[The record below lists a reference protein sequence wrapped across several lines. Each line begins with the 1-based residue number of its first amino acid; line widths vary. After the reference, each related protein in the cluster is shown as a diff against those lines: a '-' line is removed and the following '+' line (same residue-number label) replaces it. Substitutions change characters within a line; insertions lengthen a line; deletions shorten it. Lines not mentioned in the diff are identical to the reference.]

1 MMEEINPHDSD
12 QGLKRH
18 KNGDDQKDED
28 CVCVDEKAG
37 NEMVEETS
45 SQNSD
50 QGLRWLDFL
59 AKQSEVGDNLLKAME
74 LMEED
79 QCSGQ
84 KSGDDQKGEVCICD
98 DEVQSAKAMAPCYIQ
113 VDAEQELKK
122 KQVDSVLNLGPDG
135 MKMWRLWDSDDHE
148 METDHRVGLKEGLS
162 KDIVDSIAIARST
175 DTILKKCDNKVPK
188 EKWGHVLL
196 QRQ

>member
-12 QGLKRH
+12 QGLKRY

-79 QCSGQ
+79 Q
-84 KSGDDQKGEVCICD
+84 
-98 DEVQSAKAMAPCYIQ
+98 
-113 VDAEQELKK
+113 
-122 KQVDSVLNLGPDG
+122 
-135 MKMWRLWDSDDHE
+135 
-148 METDHRVGLKEGLS
+148 
-162 KDIVDSIAIARST
+162 
-175 DTILKKCDNKVPK
+175 
-188 EKWGHVLL
+188 
-196 QRQ
+196 